1 MMLNSSISLN
11 HLGLN
16 NVLILSQ
23 YEHEWNFGAINR
35 IFQRNLDFCD
45 SHSRPKRNL
54 HKITVPSEIPNS
66 TQLDESLLISL
77 RYHTL

>member
-23 YEHEWNFGAINR
+23 YEHEWNFGAINS

-45 SHSRPKRNL
+45 SHSRP
-54 HKITVPSEIPNS
+54 
-66 TQLDESLLISL
+66 
-77 RYHTL
+77 